1 MMTQGL
7 MLSDEAEI
15 LSKPELEIFAD
26 DVVCGHGAT
35 CGDLDET
42 SLFYLMSRGISRQD
56 AETMLIRAFLAE
68 ITEAVEDEYVAE
80 ALSGIVERW
89 LKKGA

>member
-1 MMTQGL
+1 
-7 MLSDEAEI
+7 
-15 LSKPELEIFAD
+15 
-26 DVVCGHGAT
+26 
-35 CGDLDET
+35 
-42 SLFYLMSRGISRQD
+42 
-56 AETMLIRAFLAE
+56 MLIRAFLAE